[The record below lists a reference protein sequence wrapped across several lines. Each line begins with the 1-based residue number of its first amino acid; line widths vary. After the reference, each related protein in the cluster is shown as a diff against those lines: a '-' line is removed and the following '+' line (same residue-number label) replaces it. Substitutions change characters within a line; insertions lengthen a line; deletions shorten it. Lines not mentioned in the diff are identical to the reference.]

1 LKENNLT
8 IGELAKLVNIT
19 VRTLRYYDNIGLLTP
34 SDYKEG
40 GHRLYSLDDYKRLQ
54 QIQSLKF
61 LGFSLKSIEDLLT
74 ETYTQQKNLD
84 EAIDFKTREL
94 LAQKEEIERT
104 INQLE
109 HMKRIIADKEHINLS
124 LFCFVLYAMIWEEA
138 NLDTYSDIKES
149 LYNITDSERLELD
162 KVYFELY
169 TQLKMLVAQGEK
181 PNSNEAQ
188 MLIEDIV
195 KNIEKTVSFQT
206 KDTTTLSKENIYNPF
221 TNEEIAFLEEAKHY
235 YLQKRGYK

>member
-1 LKENNLT
+1 MKEKNLT

-19 VRTLRYYDNIGLLTP
+19 ARTLRYYDNIGLLTP

-74 ETYTQQKNLD
+74 ETYTPQKNLD

-109 HMKRIIADKEHINLS
+109 HMKMIIANKEHINLS
-124 LFCFVLYAMIWEEA
+124 LFCFVLYAMIWEET
-138 NLDTYSDIKES
+138 NLDTYSDIKEA

-169 TQLKMLVAQGEK
+169 TKLKMLVAQGKK
-181 PNSNEAQ
+181 PNSSEAQ
-188 MLIEDIV
+188 ILIEDIV
-195 KNIEKTVSFQT
+195 KNVEKTVSFQT
-206 KDTTTLSKENIYNPF
+206 KHTTTVSKENVYNPF
-221 TNEEIAFLEEAKHY
+221 TNEEISFLEKAKHY
-235 YLQKRGYK
+235 YLQNKGYK